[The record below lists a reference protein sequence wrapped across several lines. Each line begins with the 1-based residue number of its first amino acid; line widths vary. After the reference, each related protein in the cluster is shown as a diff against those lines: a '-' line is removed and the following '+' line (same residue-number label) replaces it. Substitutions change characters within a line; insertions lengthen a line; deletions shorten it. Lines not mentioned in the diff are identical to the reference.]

1 MVMPAGNSFLLAII
15 FFVIGALLGALLTSL
30 LSASR
35 RDDEHE
41 SSPVSSSTGAQARR
55 PAGLSGG
62 SFQEIACLWRK
73 DEQGKLITEIK
84 GSAYPSVEQ
93 MSPTAR
99 QQSRDLAREWLT
111 WLGEDLPQSTAPGQA
126 PVAAARAPSLEDL
139 KITLPSPAPKKKL
152 PDILNDQEQEKKP
165 EIIED
170 SIVVQIDNILQEM
183 LTGST
188 LESRGI
194 RLTEGANMS
203 VIVWVGNE
211 FFQGI
216 DHVPDPVIAQVI
228 RTAVAEW
235 EKRSVPN
242 R

>member
-1 MVMPAGNSFLLAII
+1 
-15 FFVIGALLGALLTSL
+15 
-30 LSASR
+30 
-35 RDDEHE
+35 
-41 SSPVSSSTGAQARR
+41 
-55 PAGLSGG
+55 
-62 SFQEIACLWRK
+62 
-73 DEQGKLITEIK
+73 
-84 GSAYPSVEQ
+84 
-93 MSPTAR
+93 
-99 QQSRDLAREWLT
+99 
-111 WLGEDLPQSTAPGQA
+111 
-126 PVAAARAPSLEDL
+126 
-139 KITLPSPAPKKKL
+139 
-152 PDILNDQEQEKKP
+152 
-165 EIIED
+165 
-170 SIVVQIDNILQEM
+170 M